1 MYLYLYLKC
10 ISFRFSW
17 SWSTLFSSHRT
28 AFCWSSQKLRQ
39 QLKLISSFSST
50 GETFSSFSSTG
61 EPFWFS
67 LFSCNHLWRRHL
79 VALDVISSAIHS
91 LTSFESSL
99 QQIFVTAKPANDLLF
114 ADTWTSYLAG
124 TTPGWNLVGKSQA
137 IKPSTLGEWRWM
149 FWWGLSK
156 ESCEILKSNKCKE
169 IPVP

>member
-10 ISFRFSW
+10 ISLGFPDYDQHCSLLIGRPSVGAARNCVG
-17 SWSTLFSSHRT
+17 SSNLFP
-28 AFCWSSQKLRQ
+28 
-39 QLKLISSFSST
+39 
-50 GETFSSFSSTG
+50 
-61 EPFWFS
+61 PFPPQVRLFLFS
-67 LFSCNHLWRRHL
+67 LFWCKHLWRRHL

-137 IKPSTLGEWRWM
+137 IKPSILGDECFVEDYLTKAGR
-149 FWWGLSK
+149 F
-156 ESCEILKSNKCKE
+156 
-169 IPVP
+169 